1 MKRWTQLSLG
11 LATVAGLVGAAR
23 AADHLDSPKA
33 TAEPAADITDV
44 YAWMNGDATKLNL
57 VLNVSPM
64 AAAGTQFS
72 DAVVY
77 QIHVNSMS
85 AYGQAQTETKILCK
99 FYDAAKLECW
109 VGDEYVEGD
118 ASATT
123 GLASAS
129 GKLKVFAGLR
139 NDPFFFEL
147 DGFKETVKAVVAAA
161 PSLTFDTNGCPNVG
175 ATTSAALVNQLKSGK
190 AGAPAKDFFA
200 GTNVLSLVLQI
211 DKTLVNKGGPVLGV
225 WASTHSAS

>member
-1 MKRWTQLSLG
+1 MKRWMQLSLG
-11 LATVAGLVGAAR
+11 LATVAGLVGGAH

-64 AAAGTQFS
+64 AATGTQFS
-72 DAVVY
+72 DAVLY

-85 AYGQAQTETKILCK
+85 AYGQAQQETKILCK
-99 FYDAAKLECW
+99 FYDVSKLECW
-109 VGDEYVEGD
+109 LGDEYVEGD

-123 GLASAS
+123 GLASSS

-147 DGFKETVKAVVAAA
+147 DGFKEAVKAVVAAA
-161 PSLTFDTNGCPNVG
+161 PSLTFDSNGCPSVN
-175 ATTSAALVNQLKSGK
+175 ASTSGVLVNQLKSGK
-190 AGAPAKDFFA
+190 SGAPAKDFFA

-211 DKTLVNKGGPVLGV
+211 DKTLVNKGGPVLAV
-225 WASTHSAS
+225 WASTHAAS